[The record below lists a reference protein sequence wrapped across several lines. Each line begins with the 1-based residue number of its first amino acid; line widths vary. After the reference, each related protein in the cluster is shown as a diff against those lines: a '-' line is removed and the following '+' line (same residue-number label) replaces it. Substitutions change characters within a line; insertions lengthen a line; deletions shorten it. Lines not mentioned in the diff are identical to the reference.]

1 MANKAHLDCLKKGAA
16 GWNRWRNENPEIIP
30 DLREADL
37 SETDFFGADLRNS
50 ELQQANFTQAKNL
63 VNAQLGGANLS
74 GATLP
79 EDSLKFD
86 GIYQV
91 EHAIKYTQRIFVV
104 MVLGCIYTWL
114 TVASTS
120 DANLIT
126 NSTVSPLPIIGNK
139 IDIAGFY
146 FVAPIILVCVY
157 CYLHI
162 YLQRLWERLAILP
175 AFFPDGQPLDQK
187 ILPWFPT
194 GLLYKHFV
202 HLSKN
207 APPLAR
213 LQTWISIGILWLLL
227 PVFTLPIIWLGYF
240 PQHFW
245 PVTLVHVVL
254 ILVTTWF
261 GTYSYLLARKTLQNR
276 ANLLSLFWPTCMSCF
291 AGLAWLVLSYGGF
304 QAVHQHFNMM
314 QEVQS
319 KERGVVS
326 IKSIP
331 NQFVENWFQRFILR
345 VFGFVAHSPLPNLEG
360 ADVSIK
366 PSNWTGDQIDT
377 VVGARLNGRHL
388 SYTNAPR
395 AFLVNAELGD
405 ADLQRANL
413 VEADLRRAKLGATK
427 LAGAY
432 LIKAKLQSADLTGAD
447 LRGAFLMEAN
457 FVNANFF
464 KAEAEKAWLNGAN
477 LQGANLQRAN
487 FQCVDFRPAE
497 MGWAEV
503 YDYKVGSSKGHHI
516 FMISLKGANFD
527 GADLQGTRLEG
538 ARLTNVVGL
547 TQPQLDKACVN
558 ERTLLP
564 PGLSRPIPCKL
575 AAGRFVP
582 TGERKT
588 PYSEFA
594 IGSLQDEAL
603 KFVMLSRNFIL
614 RLEQQQEQLAK
625 KESSSD
631 VERKENHKRD
641 KEEAFRSMQK
651 HLTEFNRQFKERAIS
666 LRQEMLSRLPEQDVK
681 PDDSI
686 LYAFPK
692 EVLGM
697 REVADNL
704 EKLAERL
711 CPL

>member
-213 LQTWISIGILWLLL
+213 LTDVDFNRNSLAFITCFHPTHYLAQ
-227 PVFTLPIIWLGYF
+227 VFPSTF
-240 PQHFW
+240 
-245 PVTLVHVVL
+245 
-254 ILVTTWF
+254 
-261 GTYSYLLARKTLQNR
+261 LARNFSSR
-276 ANLLSLFWPTCMSCF
+276 
-291 AGLAWLVLSYGGF
+291 GF
-304 QAVHQHFNMM
+304 DIGDNM
-314 QEVQS
+314 V
-319 KERGVVS
+319 RY
-326 IKSIP
+326 
-331 NQFVENWFQRFILR
+331 
-345 VFGFVAHSPLPNLEG
+345 VFLP
-360 ADVSIK
+360 AS
-366 PSNWTGDQIDT
+366 
-377 VVGARLNGRHL
+377 
-388 SYTNAPR
+388 
-395 AFLVNAELGD
+395 
-405 ADLQRANL
+405 
-413 VEADLRRAKLGATK
+413 
-427 LAGAY
+427 
-432 LIKAKLQSADLTGAD
+432 
-447 LRGAFLMEAN
+447 
-457 FVNANFF
+457 
-464 KAEAEKAWLNGAN
+464 
-477 LQGANLQRAN
+477 
-487 FQCVDFRPAE
+487 
-497 MGWAEV
+497 
-503 YDYKVGSSKGHHI
+503 
-516 FMISLKGANFD
+516 
-527 GADLQGTRLEG
+527 
-538 ARLTNVVGL
+538 
-547 TQPQLDKACVN
+547 
-558 ERTLLP
+558 
-564 PGLSRPIPCKL
+564 
-575 AAGRFVP
+575 
-582 TGERKT
+582 
-588 PYSEFA
+588 
-594 IGSLQDEAL
+594 
-603 KFVMLSRNFIL
+603 
-614 RLEQQQEQLAK
+614 
-625 KESSSD
+625 
-631 VERKENHKRD
+631 
-641 KEEAFRSMQK
+641 
-651 HLTEFNRQFKERAIS
+651 
-666 LRQEMLSRLPEQDVK
+666 
-681 PDDSI
+681 
-686 LYAFPK
+686 
-692 EVLGM
+692 
-697 REVADNL
+697 
-704 EKLAERL
+704 
-711 CPL
+711 